1 MLRLADFHLFD
12 WVAPQRLA
20 VIEFPGKKSQR
31 TRQATVW
38 RHSPTAS
45 PSSTSQL
52 SGIRTPNVR
61 TIAPLKD
68 FACEALLTFYLAGSG
83 AEKEFCGASDH
94 GGDRI
99 DVDNARRYLA
109 RRFAPLQ
116 VGFQLVRYRD
126 AAQRLVQ
133 SAWARQ
139 RIRVLAEALLSHGTL
154 TGEQIAALLDG
165 STEFAVPGAVT

>member
-20 VIEFPGKKSQR
+20 VIGFRER
-31 TRQATVW
+31 VATHEAGHCVAAL
-38 RHSPTAS
+38 TY
-45 PSSTSQL
+45 
-52 SGIRTPNVR
+52 GI
-61 TIAPLKD
+61 PLVHVSIVGHPHAQCANYRPPQGL
-68 FACEALLTFYLAGSG
+68 ACEALLTFYLAGSG